1 MNYTFKLKKED
12 NLYLCEFIEE
22 LLRVYK
28 SVNISQDEECYYLT
42 LFEQK
47 FVLKSNGF
55 EFKDE
60 PRYINENTVE
70 VDC

>member
-12 NLYLCEFIEE
+12 NLYLREFIEE

-28 SVNISQDEECYYLT
+28 SVNISQDEEYYYFI

-55 EFKDE
+55 EIRDE
-60 PRYINENTVE
+60 PRYINEIQE
-70 VDC
+70 KE

>member
-12 NLYLCEFIEE
+12 NLYLREFIEE

-28 SVNISQDEECYYLT
+28 SVNISQDEEYYYLI

-47 FVLKSNGF
+47 LVLKSNGF
-55 EFKDE
+55 EIRDE
-60 PRYINENTVE
+60 PRYINEI
-70 VDC
+70 